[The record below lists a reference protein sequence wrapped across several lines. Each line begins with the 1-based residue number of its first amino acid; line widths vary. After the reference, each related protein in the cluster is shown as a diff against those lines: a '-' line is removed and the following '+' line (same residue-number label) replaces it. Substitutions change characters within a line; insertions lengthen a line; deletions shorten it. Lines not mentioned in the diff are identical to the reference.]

1 MITYLAEGFVAISV
15 VASMSLLAGLLRAAK
30 AASQVS
36 EHEQD
41 WAAAPAGDGEQSSTS
56 QQQPKRVNKLLV
68 AF

>member
-1 MITYLAEGFVAISV
+1 MFTYIAEGFVAISV
-15 VASMSLLAGLLRAAK
+15 IGSMSLLAGLLRAAK

-41 WAAAPAGDGEQSSTS
+41 SLAHPAGNDEQRSTG
-56 QQQPKRVNKLLV
+56 QQQRNRLNKLLV